1 MKQVFVLE
9 AENSIREMLDTA
21 LKAEGHGIITASD
34 SHVALTL
41 LKSLDLNQKKFPFDL
56 MICDCM
62 QFQVDEFEM
71 CRWLRDQGS
80 LVPILILSTS
90 GNEADCIRALE
101 AGADDFLAKPF
112 NTQEFL
118 IRCRALLRRHSLN
131 FLPHSKVLQFKDI
144 LVYPQQHRVLV
155 RGKEA
160 YLSPKLF
167 RLLEVFISN
176 PHRVWSRQELFDQ
189 VWEPNFIPD
198 TKTLDV
204 HIRWLR
210 EKIELSPNRPKYV
223 ITVPRIGYR
232 FG

>member
-1 MKQVFVLE
+1 
-9 AENSIREMLDTA
+9 MLDTA